1 MKLED
6 ALSTLTEREKE
17 IYMMSKGN
25 CFSMEKVSKILG
37 VTKSTVQTTLE
48 RADEKIKIQISESL
62 FCMVG

>member
-1 MKLED
+1 
-6 ALSTLTEREKE
+6 
-17 IYMMSKGN
+17 MMSKGN

>member
-1 MKLED
+1 
-6 ALSTLTEREKE
+6 
-17 IYMMSKGN
+17 
-25 CFSMEKVSKILG
+25 MEKVSKILG